1 MRTAASVPVWQ
12 GNRKTQPERGQK
24 RVVKATVTMDDD
36 SIVTMYFR
44 DFLELTYWMEAHRGE
59 YIGVDSHLADCPPS
73 VEM

>member
-1 MRTAASVPVWQ
+1 
-12 GNRKTQPERGQK
+12 
-24 RVVKATVTMDDD
+24 MDDD

-73 VEM
+73 VEN